1 MSAATVVVQPPR
13 RCRHCAGF
21 SLDDRSTYAS
31 VLVAGDV
38 LHITVERLEQ
48 RIIPCVTAV
57 CPDCDQISLISDGST
72 ESMIGSIFM
81 WQRLRE
87 WIDTGYGVMDAIDV
101 SDHVVKKDDVDAV
114 KGDAIDA
121 VTGDAAAIMVNMR
134 GQ

>member
-1 MSAATVVVQPPR
+1 MAAATAGDDIPPHR

-31 VLVAGDV
+31 VLVAGTV
-38 LHITVERLEQ
+38 LSKTVEQLEQ

-57 CPDCDQISLISDGST
+57 CPECNQVSLISDGST

-87 WIDTGYGVMDAIDV
+87 WIDTGYEVMDAIEV
-101 SDHVVKKDDVDAV
+101 P
-114 KGDAIDA
+114 GPN
-121 VTGDAAAIMVNMR
+121 TEN
-134 GQ
+134 

>member
-1 MSAATVVVQPPR
+1 
-13 RCRHCAGF
+13 
-21 SLDDRSTYAS
+21 
-31 VLVAGDV
+31 LVAGDV